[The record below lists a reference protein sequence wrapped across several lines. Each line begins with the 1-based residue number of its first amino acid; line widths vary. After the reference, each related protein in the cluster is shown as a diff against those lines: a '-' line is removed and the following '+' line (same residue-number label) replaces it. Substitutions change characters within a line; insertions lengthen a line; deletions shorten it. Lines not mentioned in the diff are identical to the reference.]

1 MAIPKD
7 TKDWTWVLDRP
18 CLECGFDTAI
28 VEPSSIGR
36 LLRENVAAWEPLLA
50 SILAPMR
57 PSDEIWSALEYGC
70 HVRDVFRVYL
80 GRLDRMLAEDDPLYP
95 NWDQDATAVEERYG
109 EQSPTAVSEQLRA
122 AGDLLAER
130 FDQVQ
135 ADQWERTGR
144 RSDGARFTVESFSRY
159 LIHDPI
165 HHLYDV
171 RTGFETLG
179 VGH

>member
-1 MAIPKD
+1 MI
-7 TKDWTWVLDRP
+7 
-18 CLECGFDTAI
+18 
-28 VEPSSIGR
+28 
-36 LLRENVAAWEPLLA
+36 RENVAAWEALLA
-50 SILAPMR
+50 SSAVAVR
-57 PSDEIWSALEYGC
+57 PSDEIWSGLEYGC

-95 NWDQDATAVEERYG
+95 NWDQDATALEDRYG

-122 AGDLLAER
+122 AGDLLATR

-135 ADQWERTGR
+135 GDQWERTGR
-144 RSDGARFTVESFSRY
+144 RSDGARFTVDSFSRY

-171 RTGFETLG
+171 RAGFERLG
-179 VGH
+179 AGTEV